1 MFDLLIYQICMFQ
14 TMVFAGTWDGR
25 IFDVLFVRGTMNS
38 ASYQAHVKNVCIPK
52 LKQEN
57 GGSLQGAILYK
68 SLRVK
73 SPPPHYQGYL
83 FAIYTDVAPW
93 KQEDFK
99 FWDKPLNIFLCER
112 SIFLL
117 CFGGSLLYST
127 GSRVETVMA
136 CWGFPPS
143 CKKYWCFIFN
153 I

>member
-57 GGSLQGAILYK
+57 GGSLQGAIFYK

-83 FAIYTDVAPW
+83 FAIYTDVAP
-93 KQEDFK
+93 
-99 FWDKPLNIFLCER
+99 
-112 SIFLL
+112 
-117 CFGGSLLYST
+117 
-127 GSRVETVMA
+127 
-136 CWGFPPS
+136 
-143 CKKYWCFIFN
+143 
-153 I
+153 